1 MVRKPVVYVCE
12 GLILDLSMCGG
23 LLIEYTMN
31 YILKGGYYLLPNT
44 HTHTHTYT
52 HAHAQFAQY
61 LHVYILVFVTCTC
74 VK

>member
-1 MVRKPVVYVCE
+1 MVRKPVVHVCE

-23 LLIEYTMN
+23 LLIVHYE
-31 YILKGGYYLLPNT
+31 LYLEGRVLIASK
-44 HTHTHTYT
+44 HTYTHTYT

-61 LHVYILVFVTCTC
+61 LHVYILVFGTCTC